1 MPVTHST
8 DLFSLPFRSLSPL
21 SLCLS
26 PFPLSLW
33 LCGMQKF
40 TYSCCGRVSGGCE
53 RGVVTHHPGRY
64 LRIETY
70 NYTIKQVQ

>member
-1 MPVTHST
+1 M
-8 DLFSLPFRSLSPL
+8 
-21 SLCLS
+21 
-26 PFPLSLW
+26 
-33 LCGMQKF
+33 CGMQKF

-70 NYTIKQVQ
+70 NYTIKQVQSVTPTAPPTA